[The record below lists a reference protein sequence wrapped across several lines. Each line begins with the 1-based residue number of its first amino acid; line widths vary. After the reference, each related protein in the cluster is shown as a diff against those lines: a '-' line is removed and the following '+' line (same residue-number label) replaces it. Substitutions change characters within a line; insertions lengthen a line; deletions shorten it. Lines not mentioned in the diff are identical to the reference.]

1 MAIKKIKP
9 TTAIYVA
16 MAVCAVLIL
25 ILYPISV
32 SSSMSEVSW
41 CEDSCIKGTY
51 ITSVSL
57 FIIIFI
63 LLIIRFI
70 INS

>member
-1 MAIKKIKP
+1 MAIKKIGP

-16 MAVCAVLIL
+16 MAVCTVLIL

-32 SSSMSEVSW
+32 SSSMTEASW
-41 CEDSCIKGTY
+41 CEDNCIKGTY
-51 ITSVSL
+51 ITSLCL
-57 FIIIFI
+57 FIFIFI